1 MAVGIKTSPGIK
13 LRRSVRGGVADTDYA
28 NECSMQSHYEPCR
41 EVVSL
46 GYFPDE
52 VSLEVGCGSVVSL
65 QRTAKLWGWKK
76 NKNKLSRGG
85 QKREIR
91 FLRSVQSRSVSLFLS
106 VHQVWWKVFSEL
118 VESRLNYNL
127 SFTPTPVRFGHDSNP
142 EQKGGG
148 VGK

>member
-13 LRRSVRGGVADTDYA
+13 LRRSVRGGGGADTDYA

-76 NKNKLSRGG
+76 NKNKLSR
-85 QKREIR
+85 R
-91 FLRSVQSRSVSLFLS
+91 
-106 VHQVWWKVFSEL
+106 
-118 VESRLNYNL
+118 
-127 SFTPTPVRFGHDSNP
+127 
-142 EQKGGG
+142 G
-148 VGK
+148 VGG